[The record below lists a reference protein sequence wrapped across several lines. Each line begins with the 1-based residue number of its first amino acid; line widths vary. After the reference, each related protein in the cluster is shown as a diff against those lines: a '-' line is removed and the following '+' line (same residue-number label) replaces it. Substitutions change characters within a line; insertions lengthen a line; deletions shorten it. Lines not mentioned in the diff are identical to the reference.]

1 MSKNLSANKRVQVSL
16 RNRLHSK
23 KYKTA
28 IKKSIKNYLLDL
40 NSNSDNNLQVNLSL
54 IYENIDKAVK
64 RGIWHKNKANRK
76 KSKLAKILKIYS
88 K

>member
-16 RNRLHSK
+16 RNRLYSK

-40 NSNSDNNLQVNLSL
+40 HSRGNNNIQVNLSL
-54 IYENIDKAVK
+54 IYEKIDKAVK

-76 KSKLAKILKIYS
+76 KSKLAKMLKVYN